1 MNGPFALSLSNHD
14 GSIQDASMNREITKD
29 PAKKPLFYGWIVVGA
44 SSIVTLSAATS
55 AISLLSLFVVPLSDE
70 FGWSRS
76 VIAGGISGGTLV
88 GVLGAVFVG
97 RIVDKHGARKLLASG
112 CFAQGIATIGLAFTQ
127 GLWML
132 LPLLA
137 IARSNLVAVVSVAAP
152 TAAGNWF
159 IRKRSQAMA
168 WVVMGDKTSLIIFP
182 PLVQAIISAG
192 NWRVAWASL
201 GVFTLVFGVIPALAF
216 IRRRPEDMGLLPDGD
231 EAAPT
236 TEASPE
242 LEAVQETQWTSKEA
256 MHTPALWMLVVL
268 QFVRGAVGTSIAVHR
283 VPYFTDQGIDATIA
297 ATLVTVFA
305 FGMGVG
311 TPLWTKLMDIVPSSW
326 ALALHF
332 LAMGFVMAFLLIVS
346 SPGVAYVY
354 AFTEGV
360 IATGN
365 NPVILITI
373 ARYYGRQSLGTIRG
387 MTQVAWIAGLAIG
400 PPVAGLAYDVRGSYA
415 IAFAFFGA
423 LAVLASL
430 LAIRVKPPEHP
441 EGAAVA
447 T

>member
-1 MNGPFALSLSNHD
+1 MNKSD
-14 GSIQDASMNREITKD
+14 TTR

-44 SSIVTLSAATS
+44 SSLVTLSAATS
-55 AISLLSLFVVPLSDE
+55 AISLLSIFVVPLADE

-88 GVLGAVFVG
+88 GILGAVFVG
-97 RIVDKHGARKLLASG
+97 RIVDKHGARKLLAGG

-137 IARSNLVAVVSVAAP
+137 VARSNLVAVVSVAAP
-152 TAAGNWF
+152 TAASNWF
-159 IRKRSQAMA
+159 IRKRSQAIA
-168 WVVMGDKTSLIIFP
+168 WVVMGDKMSLIIFP
-182 PLVQAIISAG
+182 PLVQVIISAT

-201 GVFTLVFGVIPALAF
+201 GVFTLIFGVVPALAF

-231 EAAPT
+231 EVT
-236 TEASPE
+236 LSSEASTAP
-242 LEAVQETQWTSKEA
+242 EAVQETQWTSKEA
-256 MHTPALWMLVVL
+256 LHTPALWMLVVL

-305 FGMGVG
+305 IGMAVG
-311 TPLWTKLMDIVPSSW
+311 TPLWTKLMDIVPSNW

-332 LAMGFVMAFLLIVS
+332 LSMGFVMAFLLSVS
-346 SPGVAYVY
+346 SASVAYVY

-373 ARYYGRQSLGTIRG
+373 ARYYGRSSLGTIRG
-387 MTQVAWIAGLAIG
+387 MTQVAWIAGLGVG
-400 PPVAGLAYDVRGSYA
+400 PPVAGLAYDLRGSYV

-430 LAIRVKPPEHP
+430 LAVRVRPPVHP
-441 EGAAVA
+441 EGAQVTAA
-447 T
+447 

>member
-1 MNGPFALSLSNHD
+1 MN
-14 GSIQDASMNREITKD
+14 MNKSDTTR

-44 SSIVTLSAATS
+44 SSLVTLSAATS
-55 AISLLSLFVVPLSDE
+55 AISLLSLFVVPLADE

-88 GVLGAVFVG
+88 GILGAVFVG
-97 RIVDKHGARKLLASG
+97 RIVDKHGARKLLAVG

-132 LPLLA
+132 FLLLA
-137 IARSNLVAVVSVAAP
+137 IARTNLVAVVSVAAP
-152 TAAGNWF
+152 TTASNWF
-159 IRKRSQAMA
+159 IRKRSQAIA
-168 WVVMGDKTSLIIFP
+168 WVVMGDKMSLIIFP
-182 PLVQAIISAG
+182 PIVQVIISAT

-201 GVFTLVFGVIPALAF
+201 GVFTLIFGVVPALAF

-231 EAAPT
+231 EVTPSSQAS
-236 TEASPE
+236 TEPE
-242 LEAVQETQWTSKEA
+242 VVQEIQWTSKEA
-256 MHTPALWMLVVL
+256 LHTPALWMLVVL

-305 FGMGVG
+305 IGMAVG
-311 TPLWTKLMDIVPSSW
+311 TPLWTKLMDIVPSNV
-326 ALALHF
+326 ALAFHF
-332 LAMGFVMAFLLIVS
+332 LAMGFVMAFLLSVS
-346 SPGVAYVY
+346 SASVAYVY

-373 ARYYGRQSLGTIRG
+373 ARYYGRSSLGTIRG
-387 MTQVAWIAGLAIG
+387 MTQVAWIAGLGVG
-400 PPVAGLAYDVRGSYA
+400 PPVAGLAYDLRGSYVF
-415 IAFAFFGA
+415 AFAFFGA

-430 LAIRVKPPEHP
+430 LALRVRPPVHP
-441 EGAAVA
+441 EPVA
-447 T
+447 TV